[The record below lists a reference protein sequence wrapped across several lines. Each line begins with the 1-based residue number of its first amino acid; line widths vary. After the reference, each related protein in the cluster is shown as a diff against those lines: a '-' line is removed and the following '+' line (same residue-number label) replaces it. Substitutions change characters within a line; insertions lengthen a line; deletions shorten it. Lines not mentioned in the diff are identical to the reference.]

1 MRSAMSGVSRNPAS
15 RMPRLILVIAFIAAA
30 GVLVSSVSLQHHFS
44 HSKTSFC
51 NLNETFN
58 CDIVNRSQY
67 STLFGIPVALIGI
80 LGYLFILALATI
92 YRQKA
97 ETPIVLLMTSAGGL
111 GFALYLTYIEKFV
124 LAAWCILCLSSLALI
139 FTATALSGVL
149 VATSIRNQ
157 R

>member
-1 MRSAMSGVSRNPAS
+1 MSGVIGNQTAGRP
-15 RMPRLILVIAFIAAA
+15 RMMLAIAFIAIA
-30 GVLVSSVSLQHHFS
+30 GVLVSSISLQHHFS

-51 NLNETFN
+51 NLTETFN
-58 CDIVNRSQY
+58 CDIVNRSKY

-80 LGYLFILALATI
+80 LGYLLLLALATI
-92 YRQKA
+92 YRHNA
-97 ETPIVLLMTSAGGL
+97 ETPIVLLITSAGGL

-149 VATSIRNQ
+149 VATSIRQ

>member
-1 MRSAMSGVSRNPAS
+1 MSGVIPNPVS
-15 RMPRLILVIAFIAAA
+15 RMPRLILVIAFIAVA

-58 CDIVNRSQY
+58 CDIVNRSKY

-80 LGYLFILALATI
+80 LGYLLILALATI

-124 LAAWCILCLSSLALI
+124 LAAWCVLCLSSLALI
-139 FTATALSGVL
+139 FTATVLSVVL
-149 VATSIRNQ
+149 VVTSARQ
-157 R
+157 G